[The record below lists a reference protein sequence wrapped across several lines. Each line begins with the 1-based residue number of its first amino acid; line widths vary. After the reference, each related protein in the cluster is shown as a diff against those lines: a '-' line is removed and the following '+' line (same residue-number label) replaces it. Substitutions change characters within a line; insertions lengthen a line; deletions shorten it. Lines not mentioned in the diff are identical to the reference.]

1 MLSYWNDYPTI
12 QNKLQIVCSLIE
24 EQLQV
29 RNKEIQDTL
38 IEFANSGGN
47 IYDLLIFSFLLN

>member
-29 RNKEIQDTL
+29 RNKEMQETL
-38 IEFANSGGN
+38 TDFAKSGGK
-47 IYDLLIFSFLLN
+47 